1 MKSLLSIL
9 FTCISTLAAG
19 QQKEVKSIKAV
30 YDSNAIP
37 ELYNKIP
44 IGLQFAYAN
53 GEVRSTSGFLRG
65 NYNWNRIKVV
75 PSSGSFQNG
84 YLLLDRKALIS
95 QHYTIQLTITTADI
109 PQSMTADISLP
120 KLDSIRFHH
129 YADSLKRGF
138 HYYLNVEGI
147 YSSGKIFPLDTS
159 TVSFEVSEGKLLG
172 QDLLINNNET
182 NIQSVNATATYKND
196 ERLKALT
203 TIPVKKLN
211 E

>member
-1 MKSLLSIL
+1 MKPFLTTIL
-9 FTCISTLAAG
+9 IFLTTLATG
-19 QQKEVKSIKAV
+19 QTKEVKSIKAV
-30 YDSNAIP
+30 YDSTALP

-44 IGLQFAYAN
+44 IALYIAYAN
-53 GEVRSTSGFLRG
+53 GEVRTTNGLLRG

-75 PSSGSFQNG
+75 PSSGTFQNG
-84 YLLLDRKALIS
+84 YLLLDRKTLIS
-95 QHYTIQLTITTADI
+95 QHYTIQLTITAADF
-109 PQSMTADISLP
+109 PQSFTAELTLP
-120 KLDSIRFHH
+120 TLDSIRFHH

-138 HYYLNVEGI
+138 RYYLNVEGI

-159 TVSFEVSEGKLLG
+159 TVSFEVSEGKLYG

-182 NIQSVNATATYKND
+182 AIQSVNATAIYKND

>member
-1 MKSLLSIL
+1 MKLFLTIL
-9 FTCISTLAAG
+9 FIGFSALAFC

-30 YDSNAIP
+30 YDSGSLP

-44 IGLQFAYAN
+44 IGLYISYAN
-53 GEVRSTSGFLRG
+53 GEVRTTSGFLRG

-75 PSSGSFQNG
+75 PSSGTFQNG
-84 YLLLDRKALIS
+84 YLLLDRKTLVS
-95 QHYTIQLTITTADI
+95 QQYTIQLTITSTDI
-109 PQSMTADISLP
+109 PQSMTTDISLP
-120 KLDSIRFHH
+120 KLDSIRFNH

-159 TVSFEVSEGKLLG
+159 ALNFEVSEGKLLG

-182 NIQSVNATATYKND
+182 SIQSVNATATYKND

>member
-1 MKSLLSIL
+1 MKLFFTTLLSFLSLLV
-9 FTCISTLAAG
+9 TG
-19 QQKEVKSIKAV
+19 QQKTVKSVKAV
-30 YDSNAIP
+30 FDSTAVP

-44 IGLQFAYAN
+44 IGLYITYTN
-53 GEVRSTSGFLRG
+53 GEVRTTTGFLHG

-75 PSSGSFQNG
+75 PNTGTFQNG
-84 YLLLDRKALIS
+84 YLLLDRKSLVS
-95 QHYTIQLTITTADI
+95 QNYTIQLTITSTDI
-109 PQSMTADISLP
+109 PQSMTADIVLP

-138 HYYLNVEGI
+138 HFYLNVEGI
-147 YSSGKIFPLDTS
+147 FSSGKIFPLDTS
-159 TVSFEVSEGKLLG
+159 AVSFEVSDGKLLG

-182 NIQSVNATATYKND
+182 SIQAVNATATYKND
-196 ERLKALT
+196 EHLKALT

>member
-1 MKSLLSIL
+1 MKSFLTIL
-9 FTCISTLAAG
+9 FTSLSSLALC
-19 QQKEVKSIKAV
+19 QQKEVKAIKAI
-30 YDSNAIP
+30 YDSSSLP

-44 IGLQFAYAN
+44 IGLSISYAN
-53 GEVRSTSGFLRG
+53 GEVRNTPGFLRG

-75 PSSGSFQNG
+75 PSSGTFQNG

-95 QHYTIQLTITTADI
+95 QNYTIHLTITGTEI
-109 PQSMTADISLP
+109 PQSMTADILLP
-120 KLDSIRFHH
+120 KLESIRFHH

-138 HYYLNVEGI
+138 RYYLNVEGI

-159 TVSFEVSEGKLLG
+159 ALSFEVSEGKLLG

-182 NIQSVNATATYKND
+182 SIQSINATATYKND

>member
-1 MKSLLSIL
+1 MKSFLTIL
-9 FTCISTLAAG
+9 STLLTLLATG

-30 YDSNAIP
+30 YDSSSLP

-44 IGLQFAYAN
+44 IGLYIAFAN
-53 GEVRSTSGFLRG
+53 GEIRTTPGFLRG

-75 PSSGSFQNG
+75 PNSGTFQNG
-84 YLLLDRKALIS
+84 YLLLDRKSLIS
-95 QHYTIQLTITTADI
+95 RDYTIQLTITSADI
-109 PQSMTADISLP
+109 PQSMTADIVLP

-147 YSSGKIFPLDTS
+147 YSSGRIFPLDTS
-159 TVSFEVSEGKLLG
+159 AVSFEVSNGKLLG

-182 NIQSVNATATYKND
+182 ELQAVNATATYKND

>member
-1 MKSLLSIL
+1 MKSFLLTS
-9 FTCISTLAAG
+9 FTFITLLATG

-30 YDSNAIP
+30 YDSTSLP
-37 ELYNKIP
+37 ELYNNIP
-44 IGLQFAYAN
+44 IGLYIAYAN
-53 GEVRSTSGFLRG
+53 GEVRTTSGFLRG

-75 PSSGSFQNG
+75 PNCGIFQNG

-95 QHYTIQLTITTADI
+95 QHYTIQLTITSADI
-109 PQSMTADISLP
+109 PQSMTADIILP

-147 YSSGKIFPLDTS
+147 FSSGKIFPLDTS
-159 TVSFEVSEGKLLG
+159 AISFEVSDGKLLG

-182 NIQSVNATATYKND
+182 SIQSVNATATYKND

>member
-1 MKSLLSIL
+1 MKPFLTTLLIF
-9 FTCISTLAAG
+9 FTTLVTG
-19 QQKEVKSIKAV
+19 QTKEVKSIKAV
-30 YDSNAIP
+30 YDSTSLP

-44 IGLQFAYAN
+44 IGLYIAYAN
-53 GEVRSTSGFLRG
+53 GEVRSTNGFLRG

-75 PSSGSFQNG
+75 PSNGTFQNG
-84 YLLLDRKALIS
+84 YLLLDRKTLIS
-95 QHYTIQLTITTADI
+95 QHYTVQLTITTADI
-109 PQSMTADISLP
+109 PQSITTDLTLP
-120 KLDSIRFHH
+120 SLDSIRFHH

-138 HYYLNVEGI
+138 RYYLNVEGI

-159 TVSFEVSEGKLLG
+159 AVSLEVSDGKLLG
-172 QDLLINNNET
+172 QDLLINDNET
-182 NIQSVNATATYKND
+182 GIHAVNATAIYKND